1 MRGRPVCVVS
11 VLIAI
16 AAAVFWVAAGLATWG
31 GIGHAALAFEVGA
44 GTALSVIAALCRHDA
59 ERAWQD
65 RERARLDRDRELLI
79 RTLADAVPPRP
90 LAKTMPFPRAL

>member
-59 ERAWQD
+59 ERA
-65 RERARLDRDRELLI
+65 RELLI